1 MLNSRPSS
9 SGVYKRSNTSTGAL
23 NKNVATV
30 NLYGYTTTSS
40 GIASTKSY
48 NARPTSPGVNCTP
61 GQYAHLLGQAVANK
75 SASSNADSPP
85 IINVQLPGVKAPTG
99 STATFNRPRSAGKVD
114 GIGYSRYLLFW
125 RGLPLGD

>member
-40 GIASTKSY
+40 TKSY
-48 NARPTSPGVNCTP
+48 NARPTSPGVNRTP
-61 GQYAHLLGQAVANK
+61 GQYAQLLGPAVANK

-85 IINVQLPGVKAPTG
+85 NISVQLPGVKAPTG
-99 STATFNRPRSAGKVD
+99 STATFNRPRSAGKV
-114 GIGYSRYLLFW
+114 GGMGFSRYLLFW